1 MDLID
6 LRQEVM
12 ERVEEVMQKASQY
25 QDTFNRY
32 SPLWLDDRAEF
43 LRQFL
48 LYGHALTAEEVE
60 AYGEDAF
67 PENPP
72 TTVQFKKQVRTKY
85 QEIKMK
91 EQHVD
96 KGLSDLHSFCLV
108 TV

>member
-1 MDLID
+1 MLDLID

-12 ERVEEVMQKASQY
+12 EKVDEVMKKVLRY
-25 QDTFNRY
+25 QDTLIHY
-32 SPLWLDDRAEF
+32 SPLWLDDRVEF

-72 TTVQFKKQVRTKY
+72 TTTQFKEQVD
-85 QEIKMK
+85 I
-91 EQHVD
+91 D
-96 KGLSDLHSFCLV
+96 IGP
-108 TV
+108 

>member
-1 MDLID
+1 MIDLLD

-12 ERVEEVMQKASQY
+12 ERVDEVMKKALQY

-32 SPLWLDDRAEF
+32 TPLWIDDRVEF

-60 AYGEDAF
+60 AYGENAF

-72 TTVQFKKQVRTKY
+72 TTVQFKEQVKLY
-85 QEIKMK
+85 
-91 EQHVD
+91 
-96 KGLSDLHSFCLV
+96 SFSCFSMNISF
-108 TV
+108 